1 MRKLIF
7 SLGLFWLF
15 CLMLPKTVRADGIV
29 LISSGGGVYDY
40 GVEVTGTFLAF
51 FQNQTVTI
59 SGLSGVTGA
68 SVDTFLA
75 ESGFTV
81 ESFTSSSVT
90 FIQSGFGAVNFPN
103 GTFGDLIVDST
114 VLTLGTVNWSAQTA
128 TAGTINGTVEGPV
141 GSVSAPEP
149 SSVALLLLGIGLM
162 FAMRK
167 HIAPGLS
174 QAS

>member
-1 MRKLIF
+1 
-7 SLGLFWLF
+7 
-15 CLMLPKTVRADGIV
+15 MLPKTVRADGIV

-90 FIQSGFGAVNFPN
+90 FIQSVFGAANLFT
-103 GTFGDLIVDST
+103 GTSGDFIVDST
-114 VLTLGTVNWSAQTA
+114 VLTLGTVNWSAQTVGV
-128 TAGTINGTVEGPV
+128 TLNGTVEGPV
-141 GSVSAPEP
+141 ASVSASEP

-167 HIAPGLS
+167 RIAPGLS

>member
-1 MRKLIF
+1 MF
-7 SLGLFWLF
+7 SLGVFWLF

-40 GVEVTGTFLAF
+40 GFDVTSGLLSF
-51 FQNQTVTI
+51 FQNQTVTV

-68 SVDTFLA
+68 SVDTSFA
-75 ESGFTV
+75 DNGFTV

-128 TAGTINGTVEGPV
+128 TAGTISGTVEGPV

-149 SSVALLLLGIGLM
+149 SSVALLLLGTGLV

-167 HIAPGLS
+167 RMAPGLS
-174 QAS
+174 QEI